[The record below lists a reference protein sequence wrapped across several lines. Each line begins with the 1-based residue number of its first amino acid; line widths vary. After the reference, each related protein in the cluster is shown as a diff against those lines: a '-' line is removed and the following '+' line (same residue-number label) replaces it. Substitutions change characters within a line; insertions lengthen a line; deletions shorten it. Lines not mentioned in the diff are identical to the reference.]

1 MVVTSAY
8 CFWLGSGLTSRFQ
21 INKAKNSMSVSIYI
35 YIFLIMLHEFKIV
48 EINKL

>member
-21 INKAKNSMSVSIYI
+21 LNKAKNSMSVSIN
-35 YIFLIMLHEFKIV
+35 IFLIMFYELKIV

>member
-21 INKAKNSMSVSIYI
+21 LNKAKNSMSVSIN
-35 YIFLIMLHEFKIV
+35 IFLIMLHKLKIV